1 MIPRSMKGRA
11 VARAASLALA
21 AAVAVVALPACDNS
35 DGNPGRESISV
46 PRNGG
51 GGKGGVEAP
60 GATKKPGKTD
70 AAAKK
75 AP

>member
-11 VARAASLALA
+11 IARAASLALA
-21 AAVAVVALPACDNS
+21 AVVVLPACDSS

-51 GGKGGVEAP
+51 GGKGGAEAP
-60 GATKKPGKTD
+60 GSAKKPGKTD